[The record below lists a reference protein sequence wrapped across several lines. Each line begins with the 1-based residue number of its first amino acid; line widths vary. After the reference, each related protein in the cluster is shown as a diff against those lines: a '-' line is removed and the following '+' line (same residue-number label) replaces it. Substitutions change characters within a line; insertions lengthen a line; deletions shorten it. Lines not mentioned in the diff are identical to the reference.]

1 VTAEPFT
8 SSVEKEKD
16 YLQNTHSIINLD
28 GTERIFVG
36 YEKTVKTVSSI
47 RQAITKINIAQ
58 TVMEQ
63 ELEHE
68 EQQISQV
75 YSLLGC
81 RAVAL
86 MMGAVRT
93 SEASVSINLA
103 TRRYIP
109 EDSKL
114 HTRRGENLKS
124 YKRRLNREC
133 HYQQTRR

>member
-16 YLQNTHSIINLD
+16 YLQNTRSFINLD

-68 EQQISQV
+68 EQQIS
-75 YSLLGC
+75 SL
-81 RAVAL
+81 
-86 MMGAVRT
+86 
-93 SEASVSINLA
+93 
-103 TRRYIP
+103 
-109 EDSKL
+109 
-114 HTRRGENLKS
+114 
-124 YKRRLNREC
+124 
-133 HYQQTRR
+133 